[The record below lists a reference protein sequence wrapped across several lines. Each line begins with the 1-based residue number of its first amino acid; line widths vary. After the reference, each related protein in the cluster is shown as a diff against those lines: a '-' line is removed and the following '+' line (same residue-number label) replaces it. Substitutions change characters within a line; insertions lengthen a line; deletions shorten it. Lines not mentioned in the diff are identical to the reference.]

1 MNNILT
7 YIAIGTFC
15 FLGTKLKVI
24 SSEFTEVIPGIASA
38 DVVTRFKVGV
48 KSNGNK
54 KIDIQ
59 SIWVKNVKATWS
71 ILDASEQV
79 VDSFSDKNVYTIK
92 GEIRVKSEGAPSKN
106 KSQVVEKGSNYEED
120 FVLNYRIGDSETIKV
135 LKIDKI
141 ENMKQ
146 LRMQ

>member
-24 SSEFTEVIPGIASA
+24 NSEFTEVIPGIASA
-38 DVVTRFKVGV
+38 DVVTRFQIDV

-71 ILDASEQV
+71 ILNASKQS
-79 VDSFSDKNVYTIK
+79 VDDFNDKNVYTIK
-92 GEIRVKSEGAPSKN
+92 GEIRLKSEGTPSKN
-106 KSQVVEKGSNYEED
+106 KSKASEQVSNYETD
-120 FVLNYRIGDSETIKV
+120 FVLNYKVGDSETIKV

-141 ENMKQ
+141 ENLKQ

>member
-24 SSEFTEVIPGIASA
+24 NSEFTEVLPGIASA
-38 DVVTRFKVGV
+38 DVVTRFEIDV

-71 ILDASEQV
+71 ILDGSKQS

-92 GEIRVKSEGAPSKN
+92 GEIRVKGEKAISRSKSE
-106 KSQVVEKGSNYEED
+106 VVIESTNYEED
-120 FVLNYRIGDSETIKV
+120 FILNYKIGDSESIKV